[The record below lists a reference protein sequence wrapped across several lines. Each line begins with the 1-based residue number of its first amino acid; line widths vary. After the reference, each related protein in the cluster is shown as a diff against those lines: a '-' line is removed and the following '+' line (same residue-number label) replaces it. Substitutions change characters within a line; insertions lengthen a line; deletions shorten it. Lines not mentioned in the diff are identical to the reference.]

1 MVLLALVFIE
11 SNLYAEGE
19 PEPLR
24 SLPGET
30 NRGPLH
36 LSLQNEVDV
45 ALSRGQR
52 WLINRQLEDGSWP
65 GTNNVE
71 ITAAAW
77 LALSAVEFDEGKS
90 VLEKGWEWLEK
101 QTNATD
107 YVWLRLARAA
117 HKHDIEA
124 INTLC
129 NRMLE
134 EQRQLVNAEPP
145 DILLM
150 WLTAR
155 QRNQKLAKLPSSD
168 DTVNE
173 AKWRETVARYL
184 INKQQADLEFT
195 GSAFWGAS
203 SAKGPPEWQ
212 NQAIAQ
218 TCFAL
223 LMLQEL

>member
-1 MVLLALVFIE
+1 
-11 SNLYAEGE
+11 
-19 PEPLR
+19 
-24 SLPGET
+24 
-30 NRGPLH
+30 

-90 VLEKGWEWLEK
+90 VLAKGWRWLEK

-107 YVWLRLARAA
+107 YAWLRLAHAA

-129 NRMLE
+129 NRMLD
-134 EQRQLVNAEPP
+134 EQRQLVNAEPL

-155 QRNQKLAKLPSSD
+155 QRNQKLAKLPPSD
-168 DTVNE
+168 DTGNE
-173 AKWRETVARYL
+173 ANWRETVARYL
-184 INKQQADLEFT
+184 INKQQADLEFP
-195 GSAFWGAS
+195 GAAFWSVFSG
-203 SAKGPPEWQ
+203 KGLPEWQ